1 MITDREQIKRTL
13 SEKELFVFDM
23 DGTIYLG
30 ENVFR
35 PAVDFIKKLRENGKK
50 VLFFT
55 NNASRTPEFYIIRL
69 SRMGFE
75 PSRDEIMTSGDVT
88 AEYLSRECSDKNA
101 GACPILPQ
109 ARDKRDLRR

>member
-55 NNASRTPEFYIIRL
+55 NNASRTPEFYNPPFAYGL
-69 SRMGFE
+69 
-75 PSRDEIMTSGDVT
+75 
-88 AEYLSRECSDKNA
+88 
-101 GACPILPQ
+101 
-109 ARDKRDLRR
+109 

>member
-35 PAVDFIKKLRENGKK
+35 PAVDFIKNCVKTGKRCSSLR
-50 VLFFT
+50 T
-55 NNASRTPEFYIIRL
+55 
-69 SRMGFE
+69 MH
-75 PSRDEIMTSGDVT
+75 
-88 AEYLSRECSDKNA
+88 REHPNS
-101 GACPILPQ
+101 I
-109 ARDKRDLRR
+109 